1 MPVTAATKPNAPQ
14 PLSASSYRD
23 ILHSTLLIGGSTAV
37 KVLIGIARTK
47 VMAVLLGPAGVGLM
61 GVYLSIID
69 LTHSV
74 AGMGINNS
82 GVRQI
87 AESAASGD
95 ALRMARTIVVLRR
108 IAVALGIFGGLLLI
122 LLARPIA
129 QATFGDDAHAT
140 AVAVLSLAVFLR
152 LVSDGQG
159 ALIQGMRRI
168 ADLARISVLG
178 ALSGTLASIPFVY
191 YLGQDGVV
199 PALVAVTALTAA
211 TFWWYSHKVHIEP
224 CVLSH
229 VQIRHEATTL
239 LKLGFAFMASGL
251 LITAAA
257 YIVRLFVLRQSGLG
271 AAGLYQAA
279 WTLGGLY
286 TGFILHAMGT
296 DFYPRLVG
304 VITDNGR
311 ANQMVNQQ
319 AQISLLLAAPGV
331 IATLTFAS
339 LVIALFY
346 TAEFSAAI
354 DVLRWICLGMALR
367 VITWPMGYIIVATN
381 RQALFFG
388 VELAWTLANV
398 GLSWWCVQRFGLNG
412 AGIAF
417 FGSYVFHGLV
427 VYAVVRRLTDF
438 RWSRVN
444 ARTGLLFIGAI
455 GLVFVGFQLL
465 PPMWAVGMGTL
476 AMLVSSGYALQVLLV
491 LVPPEQLPKPLRQLR
506 RSAAASQSR
515 ARRIWIDLDNSPHVP
530 FFRPIVDELRGQGC
544 TVLLTAR
551 DAFQVTDLARLNQ
564 MPCITV
570 GRHFGKN
577 KVMKALGLLVRTAQ
591 LLPLIVRNRPD
602 LAVSHGSRA
611 QIMAARLLG
620 IPAVVIADYE
630 HVTHVNRADVMI
642 VPEVI
647 PSDVAGR
654 FADRVFKYPGIKED
668 VYAAAFKPDP
678 AIVEELGLEADK
690 IVVTVRPPATEAHYH
705 NPESEALFAAVI
717 ELLAQDTR
725 VQVVLLPR
733 NQRQGEQIARQWPE
747 HLANGKMSIPR
758 QAVDGLNLVWHSDL
772 VISGGGTMNREAA
785 ALGVPV
791 YSIFRGPIGAVDR
804 YLAEQGRLVM
814 LESIEDV
821 RTRIDL
827 TRRHRVPPAAHAE
840 RSALHTIVGQIARV
854 ARGE

>member
-1 MPVTAATKPNAPQ
+1 
-14 PLSASSYRD
+14 
-23 ILHSTLLIGGSTAV
+23 
-37 KVLIGIARTK
+37 
-47 VMAVLLGPAGVGLM
+47 
-61 GVYLSIID
+61 
-69 LTHSV
+69 
-74 AGMGINNS
+74 
-82 GVRQI
+82 
-87 AESAASGD
+87 
-95 ALRMARTIVVLRR
+95 
-108 IAVALGIFGGLLLI
+108 
-122 LLARPIA
+122 
-129 QATFGDDAHAT
+129 
-140 AVAVLSLAVFLR
+140 
-152 LVSDGQG
+152 
-159 ALIQGMRRI
+159 
-168 ADLARISVLG
+168 
-178 ALSGTLASIPFVY
+178 
-191 YLGQDGVV
+191 
-199 PALVAVTALTAA
+199 
-211 TFWWYSHKVHIEP
+211 
-224 CVLSH
+224 
-229 VQIRHEATTL
+229 
-239 LKLGFAFMASGL
+239 
-251 LITAAA
+251 
-257 YIVRLFVLRQSGLG
+257 
-271 AAGLYQAA
+271 
-279 WTLGGLY
+279 
-286 TGFILHAMGT
+286 
-296 DFYPRLVG
+296 
-304 VITDNGR
+304 
-311 ANQMVNQQ
+311 MVNQQ

-367 VITWPMGYIIVATN
+367 VITWPMGYIIVARN

-398 GLSWWCVQRFGLNG
+398 GLSWWCVQRYGLTG

-417 FGSYVFHGLV
+417 FGSYVFHGVL
-427 VYAVVRRLTDF
+427 VYAVVRRLNDF

-444 ARTGLLFIGAI
+444 ARTGLLFIGVI

-465 PPMWAVGMGTL
+465 PPLWAIGMGTL

-491 LVPPEQLPKPLRQLR
+491 LVPPEQLPRPLRHLR
-506 RSAAASQSR
+506 RRDADSQSR
-515 ARRIWIDLDNSPHVP
+515 SRQVWIDLDNSPHVP
-530 FFRPIVDELRGQGC
+530 FFRPIVDELRGQGY

-577 KVMKALGLLVRTAQ
+577 KLMKALGLLVRAAQ

-642 VPEVI
+642 VPEII

-678 AIVEELGLEADK
+678 AIIEELGLAADK

-717 ELLAQDTR
+717 DLLAKDAR

-747 HLANGKMSIPR
+747 HLASGKMSIPR
-758 QAVDGLNLVWHSDL
+758 RAVDGLNLVWHSDL

-827 TRRHRVPPAAHAE
+827 SRRHRVPPEVHAE
-840 RSALHTIVGQIARV
+840 RSALHTIVDQIARI